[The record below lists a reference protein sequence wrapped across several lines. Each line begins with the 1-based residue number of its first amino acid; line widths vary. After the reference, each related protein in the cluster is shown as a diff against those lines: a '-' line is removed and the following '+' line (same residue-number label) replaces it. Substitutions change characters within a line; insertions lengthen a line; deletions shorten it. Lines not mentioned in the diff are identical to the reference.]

1 VEEIVIKIICIF
13 LTLKKVFKL
22 LEVNPEK
29 DQKLVIKKN
38 LRKLGQAPKQPGIS
52 YLEWNPINSD

>member
-1 VEEIVIKIICIF
+1 M
-13 LTLKKVFKL
+13 FKL

-29 DQKLVIKKN
+29 DQKITIRKN

-52 YLEWNPINSD
+52 YLEWNPINSQIFKKKSQNFC